1 MSATTRRTKNAET
14 LLSLTILGILI
25 AIGLVILAAQNRFNP
40 AAENFTSEIDETATL
55 PVDSTGNDI
64 AIPVPTDIQP
74 MSPGERFDPE
84 TLSDKINGKAEL
96 YLSAGFV
103 ELTTQRFRV
112 EDDANVWFEA
122 FVYDMGMPSNAFA
135 VYSGQRR
142 QGVEK
147 LSLTRNAYGTSNA
160 LFFITGHYYV
170 ELIAATA
177 GPEVLSLLTNFA
189 EHYLA
194 QVAEDD
200 EIQEE
205 PANPQQVFPAEGLVA
220 DTVTL
225 IAKDAFGF
233 DRLDQVY
240 TGQYRGEGT
249 ETTLFVSTRSS
260 PVEAGTLAVA
270 YRDFLIEFGGLESPA
285 PLESPLQGVFVV
297 EILDAYEV
305 VFSRG
310 PYLAGVHMAEDK
322 DVALQLADQLERHL
336 SE

>member
-1 MSATTRRTKNAET
+1 MSATTRRTKNVET

-25 AIGLVILAAQNRFNP
+25 AISLMILMKQNRFNP
-40 AAENFTSEIDETATL
+40 AVTNFTSKIDEAIAL
-55 PVDSTGNDI
+55 PENRTESSVV
-64 AIPVPTDIQP
+64 IPAPNGIQP

-96 YLSAGFV
+96 YLPAGFA
-103 ELTTQRFRV
+103 ELNTQRFRAG
-112 EDDANVWFEA
+112 DDASAWFEV
-122 FVYDMGMPSNAFA
+122 FIYDMGTPTGAFA
-135 VYSGQRR
+135 VFSTQRR
-142 QGVEK
+142 RGAEK
-147 LSLTRNAYGTSNA
+147 LSLTRNAYGTANA
-160 LFFITGHYYV
+160 VFFTTGQDYV
-170 ELIAATA
+170 EIIAATA
-177 GPEVLSLLTNFA
+177 GPEVLSLLTDFA

-194 QVAEDD
+194 QVVEDD
-200 EIQEE
+200 EIQGET
-205 PANPQQVFPAEGLVA
+205 ANPQQVFPAEGLVA
-220 DTVTL
+220 NSITL

-240 TGQYRGEGT
+240 TGQYRGAGT

-270 YRDFLIEFGGLESPA
+270 YREFLIEFGGLESPA
-285 PLESPLQGVFVV
+285 PPESPLQEIFVV

-310 PYLAGVHMAEDK
+310 PYLAGVHMADDK
-322 DVALQLADQLERHL
+322 DVALQLADRLERHL